1 VAPLAFMR
9 GRTLNASFVILDEAQ
24 NTTPEQMKM
33 FLTRIGFGTKVVVTG
48 DVTQIDIAGGRS
60 GLLELEDLL
69 GEIEGISFIRLG
81 QGDVV
86 RHRIV
91 REIVSAYDRSDKARS
106 IGSGAA
112 HPGVA
117 KGGESPDGNG
127 THESTSQAAVGVPAH
142 QPLQ

>member
-1 VAPLAFMR
+1 
-9 GRTLNASFVILDEAQ
+9 
-24 NTTPEQMKM
+24 M

-60 GLLELEDLL
+60 GLLDLEELL

-81 QGDVV
+81 QADVV

-91 REIVSAYDRSDKARS
+91 REIVTAYDRSARARN

-112 HPGVA
+112 RPDAPAVVV
-117 KGGESPDGNG
+117 KGTESLDTGNG
-127 THESTSQAAVGVPAH
+127 THENAPSPAYLTPPNRPP
-142 QPLQ
+142 Q